1 MMIRNTARQALRR
14 AINRNINQRRGVV
27 NTTSSSE
34 GIISSRTVNHNRTMR
49 TVRPCVA
56 VSLGELTYN
65 SVMLLTCE
73 MACDDDG
80 G

>member
-1 MMIRNTARQALRR
+1 MIRNTARQALRR
-14 AINRNINQRRGVV
+14 TITSRIHQRRGVV
-27 NTTSSSE
+27 NTTASSE
-34 GIISSRTVNHNRTMR
+34 GIISSRSMNHNKTLRA
-49 TVRPCVA
+49 VRPCVA

-65 SVMLLTCE
+65 SVMIMTCD